1 MAVLGL
7 ASRTLDVAALFRLV
21 LELAPAGTSWHA
33 VADMGDTVRESAAD
47 QPSSSTH
54 TREALGWKPT
64 PGRPAR
70 ARDRGQ
76 VIDLAVQRGPESFNL
91 LRRTLGDALSTGP
104 QWRSVARDPTLS

>member
-64 PGRPAR
+64 HPSLLEDLECIHPRQAARTTGASPRPGA
-70 ARDRGQ
+70 GH
-76 VIDLAVQRGPESFNL
+76 
-91 LRRTLGDALSTGP
+91 
-104 QWRSVARDPTLS
+104 